1 MLGYGSRIV
10 NKRVKISVL
19 ITNETEAGKET
30 KGVLRQR
37 RRQRSGT
44 QGKAG

>member
-1 MLGYGSRIV
+1 MLGYGDRTV

-19 ITNETEAGKET
+19 ITNETEAGKKA
-30 KGVLRQR
+30 KGMLRQ